1 MLDFSL
7 SPEQQNV
14 RHTAAAF
21 AAGALKNA
29 RAAYT
34 KLPDDGVTRFNSTK
48 PIFETAT
55 KLGIV
60 KSLVPT
66 PLGGTGGTLVDSALI
81 TEELFAVEPSVA
93 LSILTINMGLMPL
106 LFSAGK
112 EELQKEVLAP
122 FLTGTGTPLATF
134 HSSEPCGSANFME
147 KGGRG
152 LQTTA
157 RHDPEKDEW
166 VVNGDKIWSGNSA
179 GWDGKGADVL
189 TILCRN
195 PDIKSDNAKDA
206 AMIIIGTREV
216 IDANVPGA
224 YKVVEHKVT
233 PGFTACS
240 GPHVRFTD
248 LRIPS
253 KFVVATGTTAAG
265 LIAMTF
271 TASATMV
278 GAMGV
283 GIMRATFEA
292 ALKYA
297 KENTAGGSVKILER
311 QSPADLLI
319 AIKIRADTARLL
331 TWKAAHALDTG
342 TPGAA
347 EMCFAAKIYASEAAV
362 TSVAEAMRV
371 VGISSYSKEMP
382 FGQLMEDALVLP
394 IFDGGNQGVR
404 RREIQTLFLAEDYKP
419 WQCSFE
425 TRD

>member
-7 SPEQQNV
+7 SSEQQQV
-14 RHTAAAF
+14 RLNAAAF
-21 AAGALKNA
+21 AAGVLKDA

-48 PIFETAT
+48 PIFDTAT

-66 PLGGTGGTLVDSALI
+66 PLGGTGGTLLDSALI

-93 LSILTINMGLMPL
+93 LSILSINLGLMPL
-106 LFSAGK
+106 LFSTGK
-112 EELQKEVLAP
+112 EELQREILAP
-122 FLTGTGTPLATF
+122 FLTGTGTPLATL
-134 HSSEPCGSANFME
+134 HSSEPHGSANFME
-147 KGGRG
+147 RGGQG

-157 RHDPEKDEW
+157 RHDPKKDEW
-166 VVNGDKIWSGNSA
+166 IINGDKVWAGNSA

-195 PDIKSDNAKDA
+195 PDIQSDDAQDA
-206 AMIIIGTREV
+206 AMIIIATREV
-216 IDANVPGA
+216 IDANVSGA

-253 KFVVATGTTAAG
+253 KYIVATGASAAG
-265 LIAMTF
+265 LIAMSF
-271 TASATMV
+271 TASAAMV

-283 GIMRATFEA
+283 GIMRTAFEA
-292 ALKYA
+292 ALKHA
-297 KENTAGGSVKILER
+297 KETTAGGSVTILER

-342 TPGAA
+342 IPGAA
-347 EMCFAAKIYASEAAV
+347 EMCVAAKIYASEAAV

-371 VGISSYSKEMP
+371 VGTSSYSKEMP
-382 FGQLMEDALVLP
+382 FAQLMEDALVLP

-404 RREIQTLFLAEDYKP
+404 RRAIQKMFLTKDYKP
-419 WQCSFE
+419 WECSFGA
-425 TRD
+425 

>member
-7 SPEQQNV
+7 SPEEQQV
-14 RHTAAAF
+14 RRNAAAF
-21 AAGALKNA
+21 AAGVLKDA

-48 PIFETAT
+48 AIFETAT
-55 KLGIV
+55 NLGII
-60 KSLVPT
+60 KSLIPT

-81 TEELFAVEPSVA
+81 TEELFAVEPSIA
-93 LSILTINMGLMPL
+93 LSILSINLGLMPL
-106 LFSAGK
+106 LLSTGK
-112 EELQKEVLAP
+112 EELQKEILSP
-122 FLTGTGTPLATF
+122 FLTRKRIALATL
-134 HSSEPCGSANFME
+134 HSSEPHGSANFME
-147 KGGRG
+147 KGGQG

-157 RHDPEKDEW
+157 CRDAEKDEW
-166 VVNGDKIWSGNSA
+166 IINGDKIWAGNSA

-195 PDIKSDNAKDA
+195 PDIKSEDAQDA
-206 AMIIIGTREV
+206 AMIIIATRDV
-216 IDANVPGA
+216 IDANAPGA
-224 YKVVEHKVT
+224 YQVVEHKVT

-240 GPHVRFTD
+240 GPHVRFTN
-248 LRIPS
+248 LKIPS
-253 KFVVATGTTAAG
+253 KYIIATGATASG
-265 LIAMTF
+265 LIATAF
-271 TASATMV
+271 TASAAMV

-283 GIMRATFEA
+283 GIMRAAFEA

-342 TPGAA
+342 APGAA
-347 EMCFAAKIYASEAAV
+347 EMCYAAKINASEAAV

-371 VGISSYSKEMP
+371 VGM
-382 FGQLMEDALVLP
+382 
-394 IFDGGNQGVR
+394 
-404 RREIQTLFLAEDYKP
+404 
-419 WQCSFE
+419 
-425 TRD
+425 